1 MPIYA
6 FACRACGKE
15 FQTLVRSDDT
25 PDCPSC
31 KSVDLERRLSLIAAP
46 AKGGEDAGAASC
58 GAGGCRMGGGMCPAM
73 AGMGCG

>member
-15 FQTLVRSDDT
+15 FQTLVRSDET
-25 PDCPSC
+25 PDCPAC
-31 KSVDLERRLSLIAAP
+31 ASVDLERQLSLIAAP
-46 AKGGEDAGAASC
+46 AKGGEDAGSSAC
-58 GAGGCRMGGGMCPAM
+58 GPQGCGSGLCPAM